1 MSKELISI
9 SELAVNFFKT
19 RIIVKL
25 EVKSNHVVKPIYFEG
40 LRRVGTPGE
49 MLQKYFSDGADELI
63 YIDIVASLYQRGI
76 DYEQIKKASEGL
88 YIPLTVGGGIRSVDD
103 CSRLFDSGADKVCIN
118 THALQSDSM
127 LINNAV
133 KIFGSQAVVINIE
146 AKSIEDT
153 WTCYSDNGR
162 IPSFKDVVEWV
173 AEVEDRGAGEIILQ
187 SVDRDGSRKGFDF
200 NLISKVMERSQ
211 VPVIISSGAGD
222 INHIVDV
229 VKEFNPH
236 GIALSSVL
244 HYNDLD
250 ITLIKERIHNELT

>member
-1 MSKELISI
+1 MNSYKP
-9 SELAVNFFKT
+9 
-19 RIIVKL
+19 RIIAKL
-25 EVKSNHVVKPIYFEG
+25 EIQSNHVVKPIYFEG
-40 LRRVGTPGE
+40 LRRVGTSPE
-49 MLQKYFSDGADELI
+49 MAQKYFSDGADELI

-76 DYEQIKKASEGL
+76 DYEQIKRASGNI
-88 YIPLTVGGGIRSVDD
+88 YIPLTVGGGIRTVDD
-103 CSRLFDSGADKVCIN
+103 CHRLFDSGADKVCIN
-118 THALQSDSM
+118 THALQSDST
-127 LINNAV
+127 LIDSAAQ
-133 KIFGSQAVVINIE
+133 IFGSQAVVVNIE
-146 AKSIEDT
+146 AKSIVDT

-162 IPSFKDVVEWV
+162 IPSLKDVVEWV

-250 ITLIKERIHNELT
+250 ITLIKESIHNELT